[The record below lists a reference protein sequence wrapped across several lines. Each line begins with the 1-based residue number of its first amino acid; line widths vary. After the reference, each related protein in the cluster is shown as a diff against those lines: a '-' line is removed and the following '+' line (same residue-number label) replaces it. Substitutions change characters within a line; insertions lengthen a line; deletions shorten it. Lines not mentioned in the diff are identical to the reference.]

1 MIKSTMGYNQK
12 QIAILG
18 VAKDLGACLG
28 FVAGSLSDVLPSWGL
43 LLIGAVHNFVGY
55 GLLWLLVTQRLPTLP
70 LWVVSSILT
79 LFLEKVF

>member
-12 QIAILG
+12 QLAILG

-70 LWVVSSILT
+70 LWVVSSVL
-79 LFLEKVF
+79 LYL